1 MVRRAILSGARRGA
15 ASKIDIREH
24 LPGRFASARKRPPNA
39 VRLLMRTRHVNGLLI
54 AAILVIFTMPL
65 NAAHQQ
71 NAAKLNADARNVV
84 GIIGGDRAKTQIY
97 CQILDL
103 ARQLERAKQEK
114 DRNKTKALSQRIDQL
129 QKQLPEFVALV
140 NVLNHVDLN
149 TPSGR
154 EIVLIIESLKQ
165 SCE

>member
-1 MVRRAILSGARRGA
+1 
-15 ASKIDIREH
+15 
-24 LPGRFASARKRPPNA
+24 
-39 VRLLMRTRHVNGLLI
+39 
-54 AAILVIFTMPL
+54 
-65 NAAHQQ
+65 
-71 NAAKLNADARNVV
+71 LNADARNVV

-129 QKQLPEFVALV
+129 QKQLPELVALV